1 MNTKQIKEYSYYK
14 FECKPK
20 RNSVLSLSNYMALSL
35 YSTQKWIVD
44 YTYRHIDGRDFRLTR
59 KNLTLFLTESEFNEN
74 FEFR

>member
-1 MNTKQIKEYSYYK
+1 MTIEELKKNPYVTY
-14 FECKPK
+14 ECKPK

-44 YTYRHIDGRDFRLTR
+44 YTYKHIDGRDYRLSR